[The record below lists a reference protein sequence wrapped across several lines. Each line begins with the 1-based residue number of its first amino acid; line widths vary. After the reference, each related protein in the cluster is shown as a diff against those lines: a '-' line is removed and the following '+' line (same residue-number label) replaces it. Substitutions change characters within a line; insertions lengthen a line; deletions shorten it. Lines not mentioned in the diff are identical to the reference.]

1 MDIWPRKIECRI
13 IRPFFQKCCRKII
26 DCSSLYRER
35 IRVYILYVVTTQ
47 SVSEAVTAD
56 LIKLS
61 KWYFIDLESVGLA

>member
-13 IRPFFQKCCRKII
+13 IRPFFQKCYRKII

-35 IRVYILYVVTTQ
+35 IYILYVVTTQ

-61 KWYFIDLESVGLA
+61 KCYFIDLESVGLA